1 MWTASGF
8 IAAFHGLD
16 SFPVPRMYLVFTLL
30 ESFRLSDVVWEQ
42 YLRGAL
48 LEHHF
53 CNLKV
58 GGSSPGAGVRSL

>member
-1 MWTASGF
+1 MWTALGF

-16 SFPVPRMYLVFTLL
+16 SLPVPRMYLVFSLL
-30 ESFRLSDVVWEQ
+30 ESFRLSDVVRER

-48 LEHHF
+48 LERHF

-58 GGSSPGAGVRSL
+58 GGLSPGAGVRSL